1 MPDIGRLGSGTL
13 RNVGTQTDRNAQVHA
28 HRSAYYETYMLIFG
42 KFTTFADRLSYN
54 IGYTIFKD
62 TRV

>member
-1 MPDIGRLGSGTL
+1 MPDIDRLGSGAL
-13 RNVGTQTDRNAQVHA
+13 RNVGTQTDRNAQAHA
-28 HRSAYYETYMLIFG
+28 HRSAYYVSYMLIFG
-42 KFTTFADRLSYN
+42 KFTTFADILSYN